1 MFSDEVLPNLG
12 ADDITTPE
20 PTVAE
25 CTDHEE
31 GRADLLHHSWND
43 RKAQI
48 NGTLSH
54 ITAIFGFT
62 LAGIVIDKIYREERA
77 CAEKNSNQSARHT
90 INLYLC
96 ALNINKK
103 KDNLLRSIWKNSL
116 TPSA

>member
-25 CTDHEE
+25 TTDHEE
-31 GRADLLHHSWND
+31 GRVDLLHHSWND

-54 ITAIFGFT
+54 ITAISVLRSPASLSTRFIAKKG
-62 LAGIVIDKIYREERA
+62 LVPK
-77 CAEKNSNQSARHT
+77 KNSIQSARHT

-103 KDNLLRSIWKNSL
+103 KDNLLRSIWKNL
-116 TPSA
+116 ITPSA

>member
-1 MFSDEVLPNLG
+1 MCVSDEVLPNLG

-62 LAGIVIDKIYREERA
+62 LAGIVIDKIYREERLVP
-77 CAEKNSNQSARHT
+77 KKIV
-90 INLYLC
+90 INPR
-96 ALNINKK
+96 
-103 KDNLLRSIWKNSL
+103 DTR
-116 TPSA
+116 